1 MDGPRIKGYLLLLA
15 GMSLVGVYVALSRPL
30 TAAFPV
36 FLLAWLRFGIA
47 ALALLPWTIPW
58 LRAAPAAPRFAEW
71 RTLLPMSLFGNF
83 LFSIFMLQ
91 GVAMTSAATAGV
103 ILATL
108 PAVVALL
115 GAALLRERLD
125 GRQRIAVGLAV
136 AGVAV
141 LAAAGPA
148 GGSAAAVAS
157 ANATASAATV
167 GPSGAGPVAGALL
180 VLACVFCEAVYVV
193 LGRRL
198 AGRMSPMRI
207 SAAIN
212 VVGLALMTPFGLAQ
226 ALRFG
231 FGAVAPE
238 TWALLV
244 FYALAAS
251 VASTWLWLSGL
262 RQVPASQAGVFT
274 IAMPLAASLVGTAW
288 LGEAFGGAQAL
299 ALACA
304 VAGIALI
311 ARSDSGTSRVAAAR
325 PPTGQS

>member
-1 MDGPRIKGYLLLLA
+1 MDGPRLKAYLLLLS

-58 LRAAPAAPRFAEW
+58 LRAAPAAPRFADW

-125 GRQRIAVGLAV
+125 GPQRIAVGLAV

-148 GGSAAAVAS
+148 GGSAAPG
-157 ANATASAATV
+157 ATAGAA
-167 GPSGAGPVAGALL
+167 SGAGAGSVTGALL
-180 VLACVFCEAVYVV
+180 VFACVCCEAVYVV

-198 AGRMSPMRI
+198 AGRVSPMRI

-212 VVGLALMTPFGLAQ
+212 LVGLALMTPFGLAQ
-226 ALRFG
+226 ALRFD
-231 FGAVAPE
+231 FGSVPPA
-238 TWALLV
+238 TWALLA

-262 RQVPASQAGVFT
+262 RRVPASQAGVFT

-288 LGEAFGGAQAL
+288 LGEAFGAAQAL

-304 VAGIALI
+304 VGGIALI
-311 ARSDSGTSRVAAAR
+311 ARSDSGTPRVAAAR
-325 PPTGQS
+325 PPTGKS

>member
-1 MDGPRIKGYLLLLA
+1 
-15 GMSLVGVYVALSRPL
+15 
-30 TAAFPV
+30 
-36 FLLAWLRFGIA
+36 
-47 ALALLPWTIPW
+47 
-58 LRAAPAAPRFAEW
+58 
-71 RTLLPMSLFGNF
+71 MSLFGNF

-91 GVAMTSAATAGV
+91 GVAMSSAATAGV

-108 PAVVALL
+108 PALVALL
-115 GAALLRERLD
+115 GAAVLRERLD
-125 GRQRIAVGLAV
+125 GPQRAAVGLAV

-141 LAAAGPA
+141 LAAAGPD
-148 GGSAAAVAS
+148 GGSAAAGA
-157 ANATASAATV
+157 AAGATAAPS
-167 GPSGAGPVAGALL
+167 SGAGSVAGALL
-180 VLACVFCEAVYVV
+180 VFACVCCEAVYVV

-198 AGRMSPMRI
+198 AGRMTPMRI

-212 VVGLALMTPFGLAQ
+212 LVGLSLMTPFGLAQ
-226 ALRFG
+226 ALRFD
-231 FGAVAPE
+231 FGAVAAP
-238 TWALLV
+238 TWALLA

-299 ALACA
+299 ALAFA

-311 ARSDSGTSRVAAAR
+311 ARSDSGTPRVAEAR

>member
-47 ALALLPWTIPW
+47 ALALLPWTVPW
-58 LRAAPAAPRFAEW
+58 LRAAPAVPRFAEW

-91 GVAMTSAATAGV
+91 GVSMTSAATAGV

-125 GRQRIAVGLAV
+125 GRQRIAVGFAV

-148 GGSAAAVAS
+148 GGGAAAVAS
-157 ANATASAATV
+157 
-167 GPSGAGPVAGALL
+167 SGAGSVAGALL

-212 VVGLALMTPFGLAQ
+212 LVGLALMTPFGLPQ
-226 ALRFG
+226 ALRFD
-231 FGAVAPE
+231 FGAVATA
-238 TWALLV
+238 TWALLA

-299 ALACA
+299 ALGFA

-311 ARSDSGTSRVAAAR
+311 ARSDSGTSRVASAR